1 MQRVI
6 LVYDVVDDKARAK
19 VADACLDYGLDR
31 VQYSVFMGKL
41 SRNHQEE
48 LMMYI
53 ELLVLETCANIKL
66 IPINEADWRKKMEV
80 NYA

>member
-1 MQRVI
+1 MQRLI
-6 LVYDVVDDKARAK
+6 LMYDIVEDKVRTK

-31 VQYSVFMGKL
+31 VQYSVFSGKL

-48 LMMYI
+48 LMI
-53 ELLVLETCANIKL
+53 CIDELMLDSPGNVKL
-66 IPINEADWRKKMEV
+66 IPIGERDWERLLEV